1 MSQRANIL
9 AKDGGQFG
17 WFAKI
22 GATPEAV
29 NVLNDQPVLFTI
41 LIVVLLAII
50 LQCVL
55 IWYIHYATMKPG
67 QKKKKEPKKPAVEK
81 PPAKVLPFLR
91 SQQAVQART
100 EQMRK
105 HYTIPIPTHL
115 PSFLSRSS
123 KTNKHLKL
131 SRTDSIASTTSSM
144 VGLKGAAGEF
154 AGVEKL
160 EL

>member
-1 MSQRANIL
+1 MSQRATIL

-67 QKKKKEPKKPAVEK
+67 QKKKKEPKKPAAEK
-81 PPAKVLPFLR
+81 PPAKSPYPN
-91 SQQAVQART
+91 QQAVQART

-105 HYTIPIPTHL
+105 HYTIPLPTHL
-115 PSFLSRSS
+115 PSFLTRSS
-123 KTNKHLKL
+123 KTNKHLQL

-154 AGVEKL
+154 AGVEEKL
-160 EL
+160 